1 MGLQAARGHRGLV
14 LVALLHS
21 LGCSSPPPPDVVL
34 ITWDTVRADAV
45 GEGLQ
50 TWSRLASEGVVFTE
64 ARTVSPITLPAH
76 ASMLTG
82 MQPPTHGA
90 RDNGIYTVDPT
101 LPRLPEAFATR
112 GYATAAF
119 VSAAVLEAPSGVLQG
134 FAHADD
140 QTRGVPGRPYRAAT
154 DTTAAALSWLGAQ
167 DPATPVFLW
176 VHLFDAHR
184 PWVPTRESWEA
195 HQRDGYAA
203 EITEV
208 DAQTG
213 RLLDGL
219 EALGRAQRSLVLVAS
234 DHGEGLGEHGE
245 ASHAW
250 FAYDSTI
257 RIPMLWWWGAELD
270 LGLRGHRADGPAS
283 LVDVDPT
290 VRALLGLPT
299 VPTEGLDLSGALG
312 GGTVAPRELP
322 YESVG
327 PVAIAGAAPVFGLLD
342 TSGQTWIDGPRP
354 ERYVLAQDPD
364 QLEDRYTEADA
375 LLLDELRSRHDRAW
389 PPEGETEAL
398 DAETTARLAALGYLS
413 GGRASSDAPD
423 AKDGV
428 ALFHALTVARSES
441 APPEALALGEQV
453 RAELGLS
460 PWLARYLID
469 CLDGMDRVAEADALA
484 AEAAAEFPDDAD
496 LSELSAART
505 KKRAD
510 TARLVA
516 AIRKALAADPDHPT
530 ARADLGA
537 SLRYLG
543 EHEEAHALLLEAVE
557 RQPQDVEARLQL
569 AGVLR
574 VRGDLDGALHHLAA
588 AAQVDPRRHCDHG
601 RILAAYTA
609 DRAAA
614 RDALFR
620 CWEAGVQPN
629 GYDLRVLSEP

>member
-1 MGLQAARGHRGLV
+1 MLFALV
-14 LVALLHS
+14 LS

-34 ITWDTVRADAV
+34 VTWDTVRADAV
-45 GEGLQ
+45 GEGLP

-82 MQPPTHGA
+82 VQPPTHGA
-90 RDNGIYTVDPT
+90 RDNGIYTVDPDI
-101 LPRLPEAFATR
+101 PRLPEAFAAR

-134 FAHADD
+134 FGHADD
-140 QTRGVPGRPYRAAT
+140 TTHGVPGRPYRAAV
-154 DTTAAALSWLGAQ
+154 DTTSAALSWLGAQ
-167 DPATPVFLW
+167 DRETPVFLW

-195 HQRDGYAA
+195 HGRDGYAA
-203 EITEV
+203 EIAEV

-213 RLLDGL
+213 RLLEGL
-219 EALGRAQRSLVLVAS
+219 GALGRGSRSLVMVAA

-257 RIPMLWWWGAELD
+257 RIPMLWWWGAELE
-270 LGLRGHRADGPAS
+270 LGQRRHRAAGPAS

-290 VRALLGLPT
+290 VRALLELPT
-299 VPTEGLDLSGALG
+299 VPTEGLDLSGALE
-312 GGTVAPRELP
+312 GGTVPPRELP

-342 TSGQTWIDGPRP
+342 TTGQTWLDGPRP
-354 ERYVLAQDPD
+354 ERYVLADDPA
-364 QLEDRYTEADA
+364 QLEDRYTEADSSV
-375 LLLDELRSRHDRAW
+375 LDGLRSRHARAW
-389 PPEGETEAL
+389 PPGRETEAL

-413 GGRASSDAPD
+413 GGQASSEAPD

-428 ALFHALTVARSES
+428 ALFEALTVARSER

-460 PWLARYLID
+460 PWLARYLMD
-469 CLDGMDRVAEADALA
+469 CLDGMDRVAEADALVG
-484 AEAAAEFPDDAD
+484 EAVTQFPDDTG
-496 LSELSAART
+496 LKELVATRA

-510 TARLVA
+510 TVRLVG
-516 AIRKALAADPDHPT
+516 AIREALAADPEHPT

-543 EHEEAHALLLEAVE
+543 QHEEAQALLLDAVE
-557 RQPQDVEARLQL
+557 RQPEDVEARLQL

-574 VRGDLDGALHHLAA
+574 VQGDLDGALHHLAEA
-588 AAQVDPRRHCDHG
+588 ARIDPRRHCDHG
-601 RILAAYTA
+601 RVLAAYTA
-609 DRAAA
+609 DREAA

-620 CWEAGVQPN
+620 CWDAGVQPS
-629 GYDLRVLSEP
+629 GYDLQVLSQPP